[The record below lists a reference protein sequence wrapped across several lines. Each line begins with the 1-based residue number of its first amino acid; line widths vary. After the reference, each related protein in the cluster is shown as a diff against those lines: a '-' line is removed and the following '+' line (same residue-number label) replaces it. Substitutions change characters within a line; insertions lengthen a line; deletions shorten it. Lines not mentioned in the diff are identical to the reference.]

1 MQKIVS
7 AAAWACLVFIALA
20 TLSPAHLRPGPTED
34 EPALIVFVEHVG
46 AFSVLGLLFAIGYPR
61 RPVFVCIAVLGS
73 ALVLELAQI
82 LIPDRD
88 ARIFDALEKMAGGV
102 CGVIVGFRLCGPRAF
117 SGRLRNS

>member
-7 AAAWACLVFIALA
+7 AAAWACLVFIAFA
-20 TLSPAHLRPGPTED
+20 TLSPAHLRPGLTED

-61 RPVFVCIAVLGS
+61 RPVFVCIAVFGS

-102 CGVIVGFRLCGPRAF
+102 CGLIVGFRLCGPCAF
-117 SGRLRNS
+117 SGRLRNR